1 MYFSEEDQAA
11 MKLNIAKITKYH
23 ELAGTLKLIGH
34 RGMGPSSNIIDPDCD
49 PNMIPENTLA
59 SFKKAIILGADGIE
73 FDLFSSKDNRI
84 MVIHNDQLWLH
95 VYGAPRDGSL
105 LPPGET
111 TDTYIVGNKSVV
123 ELQQLA
129 VWSKNEKIPTLIEVL
144 ELVSEA
150 NSIRCSFNLPKLI
163 LNMEF
168 KDSKKSQDAIMITVK
183 NTIKEI
189 QQYTDQYPSSGV
201 NFEDI
206 YFCSFNHD
214 ALIHLIKIAIDLKID
229 KIQVAPIIKTA
240 TLFGKDNVDLNYT
253 VREEVTT
260 YDTTGLDSLRSL
272 FHDYDQKFIAYDV
285 ILWDV
290 YLPLIELVGSKSKQL
305 HTSTSDNRTYDV
317 PSTFCVFLL
326 KMSNRVPVCFKCD
339 AVDQAITLLTR
350 KAELLNKY
358 KENRRL
364 LEQQHLGSQSQSLEK
379 QLSSI
384 STSSRVLLNRLPK
397 PIYQQT

>member
-1 MYFSEEDQAA
+1 MVYFSKEDQVD
-11 MKLNIAKITKYH
+11 MELNIAKITKYH
-23 ELAGTLKLIGH
+23 ELVATLKLIGH
-34 RGMGPSSNIIDPDCD
+34 RGMGPSNNVIDPYCD

-84 MVIHNDQLWLH
+84 MVIHSDQLWLH
-95 VYGAPRDGSL
+95 VHGVPRDGSL

-111 TDTYIVGNKSVV
+111 TDSYVVGNKSVI
-123 ELQQLA
+123 ELQQLS

-144 ELVSEA
+144 ELVTEA
-150 NSIRCSFNLPKLI
+150 NSIRRSFNLPKLI

-168 KDSKKSQDAIMITVK
+168 KDSKQSQETIIIAVE
-183 NTIKEI
+183 NTLKEI
-189 QQYTDQYPSSGV
+189 QQYVGKYP
-201 NFEDI
+201 NTEIDFENI
-206 YFCSFNHD
+206 YFCSFNHN
-214 ALIHLIKIAIDLKID
+214 ALIHLIKIADDLKID
-229 KIQVAPIIKTA
+229 KIKVAPIIKTA
-240 TLFGKDNVDLNYT
+240 TLFGKDNVDLKYI
-253 VREEVTT
+253 VREGVTT
-260 YDTTGLDSLRSL
+260 YDIAGLDSLRSL
-272 FHDYDQKFIAYDV
+272 LHDYDQRFIAYDV

-326 KMSNRVPVCFKCD
+326 KMSNRVSVCFKCD
-339 AVDQAITLLTR
+339 AVDQAIALLTH

-364 LEQQHLGSQSQSLEK
+364 LEQQTLGSQSQSLEK
-379 QLSSI
+379 QLSSV
-384 STSSRVLLNRLPK
+384 STSSKVLLSRLPK
-397 PIYQQT
+397 PNYK

>member
-1 MYFSEEDQAA
+1 MYFSEADQAV
-11 MKLNIAKITKYH
+11 MKLNIAKIAKYH
-23 ELAGTLKLIGH
+23 ELAETLKLIGH

-49 PNMIPENTLA
+49 PNMIPENTVA

-84 MVIHNDQLWLH
+84 MVIHSDQLWLH
-95 VYGAPRDGSL
+95 IHGVPRDGSL
-105 LPPGET
+105 LPQGET
-111 TDTYIVGNKSVV
+111 TDTYIVGNKSVI
-123 ELQQLA
+123 ELQQLS
-129 VWSKNEKIPTLIEVL
+129 VGPKNEKIPTLIEVL
-144 ELVSEA
+144 ELVTEA
-150 NSIRCSFNLPKLI
+150 NNIRRSFNLPKLV

-183 NTIKEI
+183 NTINEI
-189 QQYTDQYPSSGV
+189 QKYIDQYSSTGV
-201 NFEDI
+201 DFENI
-206 YFCSFNHD
+206 YFCSFNHN
-214 ALIHLIKIAIDLKID
+214 ALIHLIKIASDLQINNIK
-229 KIQVAPIIKTA
+229 VAPIIKTA
-240 TLFGKDNVDLNYT
+240 VLFGKDNVDLNYI

-260 YDTTGLDSLRSL
+260 YDIAGLDSLRSL
-272 FHDYDQKFIAYDV
+272 LQDYDQKFIAYDV

-339 AVDQAITLLTR
+339 AVDQAIALLTH

-364 LEQQHLGSQSQSLEK
+364 LEQQNLGSQSQSLEK

-384 STSSRVLLNRLPK
+384 STSSKVLLNRLPK
-397 PIYQQT
+397 PIYKQS